1 MSKERHVYYQEPEQ
15 ARKMEVAMKL
25 SNCISESDFVRTAID
40 FYIGY
45 LYQQESLDYLSPV
58 INRSIKN
65 VIGGVEK
72 NICDM
77 LFKLAV
83 ETGMTT
89 RIIGGEY
96 EISDELLEDL
106 REYISKLVAENNG
119 IITLESVKDE
129 PRYG

>member
-1 MSKERHVYYQEPEQ
+1 
-15 ARKMEVAMKL
+15 
-25 SNCISESDFVRTAID
+25 
-40 FYIGY
+40 
-45 LYQQESLDYLSPV
+45 
-58 INRSIKN
+58 
-65 VIGGVEK
+65 GVEK